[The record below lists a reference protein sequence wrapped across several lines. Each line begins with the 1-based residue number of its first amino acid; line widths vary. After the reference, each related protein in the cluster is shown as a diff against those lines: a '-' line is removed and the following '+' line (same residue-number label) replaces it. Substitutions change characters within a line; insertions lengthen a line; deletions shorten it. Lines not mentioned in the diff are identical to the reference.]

1 MMVLAKTVTILQIF
15 QHKPCKKKDFDI
27 AQKYALDSI
36 DEIKIY
42 SSILL
47 DGIFLIDKH
56 MNIIGEVCADILF
69 SSSVKRLPFNSC
81 KRTMILPLFTR

>member
-15 QHKPCKKKDFDI
+15 QHKPCKKDFDI

-47 DGIFLIDKH
+47 DGIFLIDKN

-81 KRTMILPLFTR
+81 EGTMILPLFTR